1 MQTSVYCP
9 SRFYI
14 SRWGPG
20 LSFEMIVNTD
30 KRHLYMVLEYVIG
43 GEFFTHLRNA
53 GRLDTISSKFYS
65 AQVALIFE
73 YLHAHDFIY
82 RDLKPE
88 NLLLDKDGYIKITDF
103 GFAKRVV
110 FKTHV
115 PSF

>member
-1 MQTSVYCP
+1 
-9 SRFYI
+9 
-14 SRWGPG
+14 
-20 LSFEMIVNTD
+20 
-30 KRHLYMVLEYVIG
+30 MVLEYVIG

-65 AQVALIFE
+65 AQVTLIFE
-73 YLHAHDFIY
+73 YLHTHDFIY

-110 FKTHV
+110 FKTFRSVQLNLKNFLILYNPGIHCV
-115 PSF
+115 GLLNTLHQRCY